1 VALSLPHHTV
11 SATWHN
17 VRLTRDNFNFFKR
30 NYKKKLKIKK
40 KLKKIKKKSKHP
52 HADTWHII
60 STVTG
65 QLTERN
71 QLQRI
76 FENKD
81 SIESNKN
88 EGTYLRFRYKNG
100 DLWNDLTYI

>member
-1 VALSLPHHTV
+1 MSDWHVAILFYFL
-11 SATWHN
+11 
-17 VRLTRDNFNFFKR
+17 K
-30 NYKKKLKIKK
+30 NYKKNYKIKK
-40 KLKKIKKKSKHP
+40 KLKKIKKKKSKKP

-60 STVTG
+60 NTVTG

-76 FENKD
+76 FKNRD

-100 DLWNDLTYI
+100 DLWNDLTFNLNTKT